1 MIKLVKNLSL
11 NMARE
16 HRETGGR
23 DQHRSRRRR
32 YPSDFT
38 YINSWVK
45 YSMFMFNFL
54 FWLMGVLLLGIGTY
68 AVIDKWASGEGFRM
82 ENVYDII
89 FNLAFL
95 LIICGGV
102 ISIVSFAGCIG
113 ALRENMCLLKFYS
126 FCLLMFFLLEMA
138 LAALGFIFPYKVS
151 GFLEGTLSDELIQ
164 NYRDDL
170 DFQNLID
177 LVQKDFECC
186 GISNEGY
193 RDWSKNPYFNCTE
206 KREDNPSVERCGV
219 PFSCCLQN
227 VQTEL
232 NNDGLVNIMCGFGV
246 QELKHQKDVV
256 KKVHTKGCIHKLQ
269 QYFEKNLFTVGIVA
283 LCVAVTQ
290 LGVIWLSRTLE
301 GQIENQRSLWKY
313 NH

>member
-1 MIKLVKNLSL
+1 
-11 NMARE
+11 MARE
-16 HRETGGR
+16 QRETGGNGGR
-23 DQHRSRRRR
+23 DHQHRSRRRR

-68 AVIDKWASGEGFRM
+68 AVIDKWASGEGFRL

-89 FNLAFL
+89 FNLAFV
-95 LIICGGV
+95 LITCGGV

-126 FCLLMFFLLEMA
+126 FCLLMFFLVEMA

-206 KREDNPSVERCGV
+206 RREDNPSVERCGV
-219 PFSCCLQN
+219 PFSCCLTS

-246 QELKHQKDVV
+246 QELKQEKEVV
-256 KKVHTKGCIHKLQ
+256 KKVHTKGCIYKLQ

>member
-1 MIKLVKNLSL
+1 M
-11 NMARE
+11 
-16 HRETGGR
+16 
-23 DQHRSRRRR
+23 
-32 YPSDFT
+32 
-38 YINSWVK
+38 
-45 YSMFMFNFL
+45 
-54 FWLMGVLLLGIGTY
+54 
-68 AVIDKWASGEGFRM
+68 
-82 ENVYDII
+82 
-89 FNLAFL
+89 
-95 LIICGGV
+95 
-102 ISIVSFAGCIG
+102 
-113 ALRENMCLLKFYS
+113 
-126 FCLLMFFLLEMA
+126 
-138 LAALGFIFPYKVS
+138 S

-206 KREDNPSVERCGV
+206 KPEDNRSVERCGV

-246 QELKHQKDVV
+246 QELKQREDVV
-256 KKVHTKGCIHKLQ
+256 KKVHTKGCIYKLQ

-290 LGVIWLSRTLE
+290 LGGKLALLSFIQKKLGSIMETSRLQSPMIHTYMHYALSL
-301 GQIENQRSLWKY
+301 RSMSAC
-313 NH
+313 

>member
-1 MIKLVKNLSL
+1 
-11 NMARE
+11 MARE
-16 HRETGGR
+16 QRETGGR
-23 DQHRSRRRR
+23 DHQHRSRRRR

-68 AVIDKWASGEGFRM
+68 AVIDKWASGEGFRL

-126 FCLLMFFLLEMA
+126 FCLLMFFLVEMA

-151 GFLEGTLSDELIQ
+151 GFLEGTLSDEFIQ

-219 PFSCCLQN
+219 PFSCCLRD

-246 QELKHQKDVV
+246 QELKDEKTVV

>member
-1 MIKLVKNLSL
+1 MP
-11 NMARE
+11 RE
-16 HRETGGR
+16 NRETGRGEH
-23 DQHRSRRRR
+23 HRSRRRTR

-38 YINSWVK
+38 FINSWVK

-68 AVIDKWASGEGFRM
+68 AIIDKWASGEGFRL

-95 LIICGGV
+95 LVICGGV

-126 FCLLMFFLLEMA
+126 FCLLLFFLFEMA
-138 LAALGFIFPYKVS
+138 LAALGFIFPYKVNV
-151 GFLEGTLSDELIQ
+151 FLENTLSKELIE

-186 GISNEGY
+186 GIGSDGY
-193 RDWSKNPYFNCTE
+193 REWSQNAYFNCT
-206 KREDNPSVERCGV
+206 KLVSDNPSVERCGV
-219 PFSCCLQN
+219 PFSCCLKVRKIQDEFMMEQN
-227 VQTEL
+227 Y
-232 NNDGLVNIMCGFGV
+232 F
-246 QELKHQKDVV
+246 KDF
-256 KKVHTKGCIHKLQ
+256 CPRAIL
-269 QYFEKNLFTVGIVA
+269 L
-283 LCVAVTQ
+283 
-290 LGVIWLSRTLE
+290 
-301 GQIENQRSLWKY
+301 
-313 NH
+313 

>member
-1 MIKLVKNLSL
+1 
-11 NMARE
+11 MARD

-23 DQHRSRRRR
+23 EHHRGRRRR

-45 YSMFMFNFL
+45 YIMFMANFL

-68 AVIDKWASGEGFRM
+68 AVIDKWASGEGFRL

-102 ISIVSFAGCIG
+102 IAIVSFAGCIG

-126 FCLLMFFLLEMA
+126 FCLLLFFLLEMA

-151 GFLEGTLSDELIQ
+151 GFLEGTLSEELIQ

-186 GISNEGY
+186 GISKDGGY
-193 RDWSKNPYFNCTE
+193 KDWSKNPYFNCT
-206 KREDNPSVERCGV
+206 KNKDDNPSVERCGV

-232 NNDGLVNIMCGFGV
+232 NDDGLVNIMCGFGV
-246 QELKHQKDVV
+246 QDRTVFPKEKDVV
-256 KKVHTKGCIHKLQ
+256 KKIHTKGCIYKLQ

-283 LCVAVTQ
+283 LCVAVGQ

-313 NH
+313 PH